1 LESAAESD
9 TAEQLRNHIAELQ
22 KSPNIPLERIGYLN
36 ERLLGLT
43 AEILPN
49 TDPDVVIIELPDS
62 LIRQTLTKKPAYR
75 QLAGLGIL
83 NGVTS
88 VESASAKD
96 LEAELRKHDP
106 ASLIK
111 DLPTEAPNNL
121 QTVSNLQLI
130 LLDADRVL
138 GKTCRLINYGG
149 QYMSEAATR
158 ANPTAIAAQMLSGQV
173 QSQLQQLLA
182 AETETTVGKL
192 NNSNLAPE
200 ILPAAAANI
209 ANNETADV
217 VEVTSM
223 DLNAAAGSG
232 SVTIATYHR
241 LTKQAKWNRIAVV
254 SSTASS
260 ADITHEQRQ
269 RILEDAQVKQ
279 VAELFRGLGIGNA
292 DLGKAVS
299 FGAVVEVAQQ
309 RAKSKLSD
317 ALQLDNAESAAGLKV
332 LTAKFNELPGTQF
345 DNNDE

>member
-1 LESAAESD
+1 
-9 TAEQLRNHIAELQ
+9 
-22 KSPNIPLERIGYLN
+22 
-36 ERLLGLT
+36 
-43 AEILPN
+43 
-49 TDPDVVIIELPDS
+49 
-62 LIRQTLTKKPAYR
+62 
-75 QLAGLGIL
+75 
-83 NGVTS
+83 
-88 VESASAKD
+88 
-96 LEAELRKHDP
+96 
-106 ASLIK
+106 
-111 DLPTEAPNNL
+111 
-121 QTVSNLQLI
+121 
-130 LLDADRVL
+130 
-138 GKTCRLINYGG
+138 
-149 QYMSEAATR
+149 MSEAATR
-158 ANPTAIAAQMLSGQV
+158 ANPTAIATQMLSGQV

-182 AETETTVGKL
+182 AETGTTVGKL

-217 VEVTSM
+217 VVVTSM
-223 DLNAAAGSG
+223 DLNAAAGSA

-299 FGAVVEVAQQ
+299 IGAVVEVAQQ
-309 RAKSKLSD
+309 KAKSKLSD

-332 LTAKFNELPGTQF
+332 LTARFNELPGTQL
-345 DNNDE
+345 DNGDE